1 MSKEIKMADVF
12 NLPAKQDESRHFRY
26 VVYTVPDDNVI
37 ISANSAKEAEY
48 LTHAINNHDRLSDE
62 VSALREQLHSLFE
75 RVSGC
80 EVSEFSSEQV
90 NYLAEMIEGQM
101 DANEGCINKIKS
113 ENAALRNSVNKLKA
127 DNLMQAWSMEKH
139 LVVMQVFCLLVHQ
152 GKQGEANQW
161 IFNTLAGPGLIP
173 ENNNQDAQTCFD
185 EAMADE
191 PQTFTEALKLVM
203 RADEQGGS

>member
-62 VSALREQLHSLFE
+62 VSALRERLHSLFE

-90 NYLAEMIEGQM
+90 NYLADMIEGQM

-113 ENAALRNSVNKLKA
+113 ENAALRESLRLKEAECDSLSSDLSRIVSAASDAHLSGSEQQHVDHLYRVIRDANGKLY
-127 DNLMQAWSMEKH
+127 
-139 LVVMQVFCLLVHQ
+139 
-152 GKQGEANQW
+152 
-161 IFNTLAGPGLIP
+161 T
-173 ENNNQDAQTCFD
+173 
-185 EAMADE
+185 DE
-191 PQTFTEALKLVM
+191 PGGDDENQQ
-203 RADEQGGS
+203 AD